1 MLGGHFLN
9 VLIIEMG
16 RPTLNV
22 GRPFVG
28 WALNCLRVSICAFI
42 SLLLIVDAM

>member
-1 MLGGHFLN
+1 MLGGHFPN
-9 VLIIEMG
+9 VLIEMG

-28 WALNCLRVSICAFI
+28 WALKCLRVSMCAFN
-42 SLLLIVDAM
+42 SLLLTVDAM